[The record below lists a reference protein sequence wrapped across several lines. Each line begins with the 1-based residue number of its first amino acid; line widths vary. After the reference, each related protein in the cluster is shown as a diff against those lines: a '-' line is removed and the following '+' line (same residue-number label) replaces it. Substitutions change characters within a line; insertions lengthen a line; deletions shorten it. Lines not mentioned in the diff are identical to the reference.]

1 MAQAARQRAQAQS
14 QRPGFLFLSCPDS
27 QILLEEVEARARAWA
42 PQDGPFKRLC
52 FWGDEPP
59 DNSFWEALNLRDL
72 FGSVRLV
79 VVRQAHL
86 WHADVWKLLD
96 KMLARPLTGSFP
108 IFSIH
113 SISSGTA
120 FITVVAISRTL
131 LPPFRLLGLPERRLE
146 LFLLLRQH
154 FLHVIMQFIVLHFQQ
169 LELPL

>member
-1 MAQAARQRAQAQS
+1 MAQAARQRAQEQS

-108 IFSIH
+108 IFCLENAQDGDIVVLAGKGH
-113 SISSGTA
+113 EDYQEIQGVKHP
-120 FITVVAISRTL
+120 FDERVVVAEL
-131 LPPFRLLGLPERRLE
+131 LKEMGKE
-146 LFLLLRQH
+146 
-154 FLHVIMQFIVLHFQQ
+154 
-169 LELPL
+169 